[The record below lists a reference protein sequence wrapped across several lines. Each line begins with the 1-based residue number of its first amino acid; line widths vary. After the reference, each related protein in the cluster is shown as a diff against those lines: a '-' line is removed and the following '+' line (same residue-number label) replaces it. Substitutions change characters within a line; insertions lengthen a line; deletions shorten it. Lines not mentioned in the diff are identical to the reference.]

1 MTHRTTQAIAPSS
14 PIKVLI
20 ADDSWVFRRI
30 LRDIFKRMQHIQVL
44 DDAANGIEALE
55 QIIKFRPD
63 VLILDMEM
71 PIMDGLTTLQHL
83 MIHTPTPTI
92 IFSSLSQDGTAR
104 SFDALKYGA
113 VDFVAKSSFFKGSD
127 MAADNELII
136 KKVTQAATISVKSI
150 DPMQSVLGKGEI
162 GNAQHLVFCEDCG
175 TRNVVDAQ
183 ALSMSDSAHCS
194 HCGDEIKLST
204 DEKFRRLSYA
214 VVIGAGEGGYVNLL
228 QIIPSLSPEMGGA
241 VVVIIHDEAEKV
253 SSFVE
258 YLGSISGMKVVRGQ
272 DGLTMEGGSCYIF
285 SGTERV
291 TFSPYSGHYVLRV
304 TSDPSFVKQG
314 AINTTLMSLT
324 PLLKERVVGIVLSGS
339 ENDGVK
345 GIDAIGKY
353 NGTVISLDLSRCL
366 CRDMSEKIIRKFPE
380 TLVADE
386 QEIVELIAKLDRQN
400 RQQVVTA

>member
-1 MTHRTTQAIAPSS
+1 MTKKPTQTVAASF

-20 ADDSWVFRRI
+20 ADDSWVFRKI

-136 KKVTQAATISVKSI
+136 KKVIQAATITVKSI
-150 DPMQSVLGKGEI
+150 DPMQSVFGKGDI
-162 GNAQHLVFCEDCG
+162 GDAQHLVFCEDCG
-175 TRNVVDAQ
+175 ARNVVDTK
-183 ALSMSDSAHCS
+183 ALSMGDSTHCS

-204 DEKFRRLSYA
+204 DDKCRRLSSA
-214 VVIGAGEGGYVNLL
+214 VVMGAGAGGYVNLL
-228 QIIPSLSPEMGGA
+228 QIIPSLSPCMGGA
-241 VVVIIHDEAEKV
+241 VLVVIHDESEKV

-258 YLGSISGMKVVRGQ
+258 YLGSVSGIKVVRGQ

-304 TSDPSFVKQG
+304 TNDPSFVQQG
-314 AINTTLMSLT
+314 AINTTMMSLA

-345 GIDAIGKY
+345 GMDTIRKH
-353 NGTVISLDLSRCL
+353 NGIVISLDLSRCL
-366 CRDMSEKIIRKFPE
+366 CKDMSEKIIRKFPE
-380 TLVADE
+380 TLIADE
-386 QEIVELIAKLDRQN
+386 QGIVELIAKLDRQN
-400 RQQVVTA
+400 RQQVAMA